1 MSPAPSSIAPQNISH
16 DDVLAAGRGEQPSV
30 CPLSSEPQPMFG
42 LQLCALQNITDEDV
56 LALVNDEVHQPEVVW
71 VLEDLQASISFFLL
85 FSLHV
90 LRMRPDE

>member
-1 MSPAPSSIAPQNISH
+1 
-16 DDVLAAGRGEQPSV
+16 
-30 CPLSSEPQPMFG
+30 MFG
-42 LQLCALQNITDEDV
+42 LQLCASQNITDEDV